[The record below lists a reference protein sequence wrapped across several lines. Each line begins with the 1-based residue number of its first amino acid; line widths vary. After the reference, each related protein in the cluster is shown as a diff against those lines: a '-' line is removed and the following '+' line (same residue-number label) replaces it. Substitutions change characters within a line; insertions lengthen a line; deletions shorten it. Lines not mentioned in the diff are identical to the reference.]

1 MDEIFQRLA
10 DYSATFD
17 VDHFTRY
24 EHSGDDAVRQLSTGT
39 HHLQL
44 VEAHVAAIG
53 FTPSGSMVAEN
64 IYRLIFQVVFAPF
77 QGSPSRSTAL
87 RMTTNFCITAV
98 ATYLNG

>member
-1 MDEIFQRLA
+1 M
-10 DYSATFD
+10 
-17 VDHFTRY
+17 
-24 EHSGDDAVRQLSTGT
+24 GAVFAAGNVPAEGCRAAALDGT

-87 RMTTNFCITAV
+87 RMTTSFRITAV